1 MEYKVLTNNCFLRLN
16 GNIHGPIKVIRS
28 AEFRYTPSDAMVYV
42 NNSLV
47 YDLEVTQGNGVKISN
62 NLPIYLANNIPID
75 INTIRKSYTVKRK
88 EEDADYV
95 VIAPF
100 KCSENIWTYDLHYFP
115 ESDIIVEYNYLTAED
130 IITIK
135 REFNLKGDGIKLNI
149 EWLSGFRDTKHSIE
163 KLIKGQ
169 FTKPIISPSQLDLNI
184 GDPLTVDV
192 LNLTKR
198 IGSVSYLSSDAE
210 KNLILNIEALNN
222 YNWRQYKGTVGIVLR
237 SISYAADTVLYRAV
251 IPRIKS
257 QNKTVQ
263 DVLSAR
269 KCYDFICK
277 EDFELAQDY
286 IASLLNI
293 DHYPMFVSTKQIL
306 TKLTDN
312 GISVQ
317 EFEKLFGAV
326 AKLQKKEYVEQT
338 SED

>member
-1 MEYKVLTNNCFLRLN
+1 MEYKVLTNNCFLRLD

-28 AEFRYTPSDAMVYV
+28 SEFRDTLSDAMVYV
-42 NNSLV
+42 NDSLV
-47 YDLEVTQGNGVKISN
+47 YDLEATQGNGVKISK
-62 NLPIYLANNIPID
+62 NLPVYLANNIPID

-100 KCSENIWTYDLHYFP
+100 KNSERIWLRDFHYFP
-115 ESDIIVEYNYLTAED
+115 ESDIIIEYTYLTAETL
-130 IITIK
+130 ISIK

-149 EWLSGFRDTKHSIE
+149 NWLFGFRDTKHSIE

-169 FTKPIISPSQLDLNI
+169 FTKPVVSPSQLDLNT

-198 IGSVSYLSSDAE
+198 IGSVDFNSSDAE

-237 SISYAADTVLYRAV
+237 SMSYTKDAIYRAV

-269 KCYDFICK
+269 KYYDFIGK

-293 DHYPMFVSTKQIL
+293 DHYPMFVSTRQIL

-326 AKLQKKEYVEQT
+326 AKLQKKEYVEQKG
-338 SED
+338 ED

>member
-1 MEYKVLTNNCFLRLN
+1 MEYKVLTNNCFLRLD

-28 AEFRYTPSDAMVYV
+28 SKFRDTPSDAMVYV
-42 NNSLV
+42 NESLT
-47 YDLEVTQGNGVKISN
+47 YDLEATQGSGFKISK
-62 NLPIYLANNIPID
+62 NLPVYLANNIPID

-88 EEDADYV
+88 EEDAHYV

-100 KCSENIWTYDLHYFP
+100 KNSERIWLRDLHYFP
-115 ESDIIVEYNYLTAED
+115 ESDIIIEYTYLTAETL
-130 IITIK
+130 IAIK
-135 REFNLKGDGIKLNI
+135 REFNLNGNGIKLNI
-149 EWLSGFRDTKHSIE
+149 DWLFGFRDPKHSIE

-169 FTKPIISPSQLDLNI
+169 FTKPVISPSQLDLNT

-198 IGSVSYLSSDAE
+198 IGSVDFNSSDAE

-237 SISYAADTVLYRAV
+237 SMSYDKDAVYRMI

-269 KCYDFICK
+269 KCYDFIGK

-293 DHYPMFVSTKQIL
+293 DHYPMFVSTRQIL

-312 GISVQ
+312 GIAVQ

-326 AKLQKKEYVEQT
+326 AKLQKKEYVEQK